1 MTSSSL
7 DNKPHKALGIFG
19 GTFDPIHLGHITPLK
34 QAASLAAISHVK
46 LMPCF
51 VSPLKSSP
59 QVDARHRQQM
69 LQLVCQDEPLFSVDD
84 RELQSGQSCYTVDT
98 LSGLRTELPN
108 TPLCFFMGMDS
119 LLSLPSWH
127 RWQDL
132 LKLCHIIV
140 CRRAGYGQALPALIQ
155 QLLDSHHTGDK
166 IDLQTELCGR
176 IFIAETDK
184 LAISATEIRHQ
195 LAKGNCPS
203 HLLPKAVGAYIQ
215 QHKLYSTG
223 IC

>member
-1 MTSSSL
+1 MAGFTSN
-7 DNKPHKALGIFG
+7 DNAQQALGIFG
-19 GTFDPIHLGHITPLK
+19 GTFDPVHMGHIIPLK
-34 QAASLAAISHVK
+34 QAASLSGISQIK

-59 QVDARHRQQM
+59 QVNAQHRLRM
-69 LQLVCQDEPLFSVDD
+69 LQLVCNDEPLFSIDD

-98 LSGLRTELPN
+98 LYELRTELPN

-119 LLSLPSWH
+119 LLTLSSWH

-140 CRRAGYGQALPALIQ
+140 CRRAGYEQTLPEPIQ
-155 QLLDSHHTGDK
+155 QLIDMHQTDNK
-166 IDLQTELCGR
+166 IALQTELYGR
-176 IFIAETDK
+176 IFIAETDE

-195 LAKGNCPS
+195 LAKGNYPS
-203 HLLPKAVGAYIQ
+203 QVLTKAVGAYIQ
-215 QHKLYSTG
+215 QHKLYATG